1 MPTVLCGS
9 ISLHPS
15 TLGATMHRAAY
26 GALGL
31 DWTYMPFKVTDVHGA
46 LTGMRALGI
55 RGFGVSM
62 PHKLTVIPLLDALD
76 PLAARIGAVN
86 TIVNDDGVLTG
97 YNTDA
102 LGARRALEEHGEL
115 TGRSVVLLGAGGA
128 ARAIAFA
135 LLEAGAHL
143 TLVNRSPERAEAL
156 RADLTRNFGGSA
168 PVEARSLD
176 ALPSR
181 ADVFVNSSSGGMN
194 DTALDERALSFVER
208 ADVVMDI
215 VYKPIETR
223 LFQLARARGKVAIHG
238 GRMLLHQA
246 RSQFELY
253 TRMTAPLEVMD
264 RALRTALDAPSS

>member
-15 TLGATMHRAAY
+15 SLGATMHRAAY
-26 GALGL
+26 AALGL
-31 DWTYMPFKVTDVHGA
+31 DWAYMPFKVTDVHGA

-62 PHKLTVIPLLDALD
+62 PHKLSVIPLLDALD

-97 YNTDA
+97 HNTDA

-115 TGRSVVLLGAGGA
+115 TGRSVVLVGAGGA

-143 TLVNRSPERAEAL
+143 TLANRTQERADAL
-156 RADLTRNFGGSA
+156 RSDLTRNFGAAA
-168 PVEARSLD
+168 PVEVRSLD
-176 ALPSR
+176 ALPRR
-181 ADVFVNSSSGGMN
+181 ADVLVNSSSGGMN
-194 DTALDERALSFVER
+194 GAALDERVLSFVDA

-223 LFQLARARGKVAIHG
+223 LVELARARGKVAIHG

-253 TRMTAPLEVMD
+253 TKLAAPLEVMD
-264 RALRTALDAPSS
+264 RALRAALE

>member
-1 MPTVLCGS
+1 MATVLCGS

-15 TLGATMHRAAY
+15 SLGATMHRAGYA
-26 GALGL
+26 ALGL
-31 DWTYMPFKVTDVHGA
+31 DWTYMPFKVTDVAGA

-115 TGRSVVLLGAGGA
+115 TGKSVVLVGAGGA
-128 ARAIAFA
+128 ARAVAFA

-143 TLVNRSPERAEAL
+143 TLTNRTLARAEAL
-156 RADLTRNFGGSA
+156 RADLTRNFGAAA

-176 ALPSR
+176 ALPTR
-181 ADVFVNSSSGGMN
+181 TDVLVNSSSGGMN
-194 DTALDERALSFVER
+194 GSALDERVLSFAGS

-223 LFQLARARGKVAIHG
+223 LVEVARARGKVAIHG
-238 GRMLLHQA
+238 ARMLLHQA

-253 TRMTAPLEVMD
+253 TKLAAPLEVMD
-264 RALRTALDAPSS
+264 RALRGALERG